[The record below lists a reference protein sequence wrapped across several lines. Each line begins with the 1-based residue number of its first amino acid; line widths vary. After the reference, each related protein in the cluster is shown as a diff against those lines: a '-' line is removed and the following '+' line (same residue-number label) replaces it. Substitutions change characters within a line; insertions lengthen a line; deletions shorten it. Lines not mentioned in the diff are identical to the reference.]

1 MTLYNQFCPLFD
13 VIKKRTKFNK
23 KNSLNTQIDVV
34 VIYKYNNVNIS
45 FHITLIS
52 MLH

>member
-13 VIKKRTKFNK
+13 VIKNMTKFNK
-23 KNSLNTQIDVV
+23 KTSLNTHIDVV
-34 VIYKYNNVNIS
+34 MIYKYNNVNIS
-45 FHITLIS
+45 FPITLIS